1 MIHAPW
7 IADIQPNKRAVI
19 EDCGKLCESC
29 DRPGAVY
36 RRPIK
41 QWLCSDCNKDL
52 EGAAERDDASIAAFM
67 IAEAILLATAVRAAT
82 LFIGLQSPR

>member
-1 MIHAPW
+1 MIQAPW
-7 IADIQPNKRAVI
+7 IANIQSDKQAVV

-36 RRPIK
+36 RRRLE

-52 EGAAERDDASIAAFM
+52 EAAAKRDDAAIDAFM
-67 IAEAILLATAVRAAT
+67 IAEAVLFVIAVRAAM
-82 LFIGLQSPR
+82 LFIGS

>member
-1 MIHAPW
+1 MHAPW
-7 IADIQPNKRAVI
+7 VADIQPNKRAVN
-19 EDCGKLCESC
+19 EDGKLCESC

-36 RRPIK
+36 RRPIE

-52 EGAAERDDASIAAFM
+52 EGAAERDDAAIAAFM
-67 IAEAILLATAVRAAT
+67 IAEAVLLATAVRAAT